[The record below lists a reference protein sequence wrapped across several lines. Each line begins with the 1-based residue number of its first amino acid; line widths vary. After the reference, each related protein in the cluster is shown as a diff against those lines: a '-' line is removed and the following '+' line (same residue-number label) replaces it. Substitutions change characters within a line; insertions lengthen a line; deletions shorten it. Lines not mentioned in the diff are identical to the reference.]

1 MCKQVQ
7 GYMAKAQ
14 KYRASKQRYLS
25 PKVIPL
31 PGFETPFDQHLDKNN
46 RWAKLANLIPW
57 DSIVNIYVS
66 RLRNKK
72 LGADS
77 INPRVAIGALIIK
90 HLNNLS
96 DRETVMQIQE
106 NVYMQYFIGYSS
118 FCNEAPFDASL
129 FVEFR
134 NRLGLDELNKIN
146 EEIVKLYTQS
156 MSPRTGTEVGMDDA
170 GKETTDSSG
179 DNLPGDDFTTKQDEE
194 QREGSN
200 EEEIKEKR
208 EVECRGTLLMD
219 ATVCPQDIAFP
230 TDLDLLDDAREQSEK
245 LIDGLM
251 DYINEWTGLK
261 IKKPRTYREVARK
274 KYLKIAQ
281 KKTRSRSEIRSGIR
295 QQLQYLKRNI
305 KHINWLLDQIGQMV
319 FDNKS
324 YKYFLVI
331 QHLYDQQKTMY
342 DSKTHS
348 IANRIV
354 SIHQPH
360 VRPIK
365 RGKKNSDTEFG
376 AKIQTSLMNGFVFI
390 DQLNWEAFNEG
401 TTLQLSVE
409 NYRKRFG
416 YYPQKVMADKIYC
429 TRENRKYIKEKNI
442 ELRAKPLGRPRAL
455 SNHVRPGERNPIEG
469 KFGQAKRGY
478 GLDKIEA
485 RLAVTSESWISTI
498 ILVLNLV
505 KLAGTAPYCLILNIA
520 NMLDQ
525 LWTKLKTPHLM
536 GSFPFSLNQQTI
548 KIMS

>member
-7 GYMAKAQ
+7 GYMAKAL

-25 PKVIPL
+25 PTVIPL

-46 RWAKLANLIPW
+46 RWVKLAGLIPW

-77 INPRVAIGALIIK
+77 INPRVVIGALIIK
-90 HLNNLS
+90 HLNSLS
-96 DRETVMQIQE
+96 DRETVLQIQE

-134 NRLGLDELNKIN
+134 NRLGLDELNRIN
-146 EEIVKLYTQS
+146 EKIVKLYTQS
-156 MSPRTGTEVGMDDA
+156 MNPVTRTSVEKDDED
-170 GKETTDSSG
+170 KETKT
-179 DNLPGDDFTTKQDEE
+179 LIEDDPSDKEKTITQRVEQTRGSDEE
-194 QREGSN
+194 DMNVKG
-200 EEEIKEKR
+200 K
-208 EVECRGTLLMD
+208 VECRGTLLMD
-219 ATVCPQDIAFP
+219 ATVCPQEIAFP
-230 TDLDLLDDAREQSEK
+230 TDLDLLNESREQSEK

-251 DYINEWTGLK
+251 DYIDEWTALK
-261 IKKPRTYREVARK
+261 VKKPRTYRQIARK
-274 KYLKIAQ
+274 RYLKIAQ
-281 KKTRSRSEIRSGIR
+281 KKTKSRSQIRSAIR

-305 KHINWLLDQIGQMV
+305 KHINWLLDQIGQIV

-331 QHLYDQQKTMY
+331 QHVYNQQKTMY

-390 DQLNWEAFNEG
+390 DQLSWEAFNEG
-401 TTLQLSVE
+401 TTLKVSVE
-409 NYRKRFG
+409 NYKKRFG
-416 YYPQKVMADKIYC
+416 YYPQKVLADKIYC
-429 TRENRKYIKEKNI
+429 TRENRNYLKEKNI

-505 KLAGTAPYCLILNIA
+505 KLAGIAPYCLILNIA
-520 NMLDQ
+520 KMLNQ
-525 LWTKLKTPHLM
+525 LRTKLKNHHL
-536 GSFPFSLNQQTI
+536 PEYFSYPLNHQYI
-548 KIMS
+548 KMVS